1 MSLDR
6 KLDAW
11 VEAGLIDKATADS
24 IRAHESASE
33 RPTALWAISGL
44 GLLALALGI
53 ILVISA
59 NWDRIADWV
68 KLSTHMALL
77 SGTAAAAFW
86 ASGASRFLASG
97 ASRRWAAEAALFLT
111 AMLVLG
117 GIALHAQVYQLT
129 GPAWHAL
136 LLWLALAGP
145 ALLVGGQTR
154 LTGTLFAAMAL
165 VGPIG
170 MAIDTVDNGGFWR
183 LAQGA
188 AMAVPLMLI
197 ALSLARH
204 QLAPGFRI
212 ALRETGIIVTL
223 GAASI
228 AHFAWASNIT
238 PEQAMDNAI
247 RLLPPAAV
255 ALLAAGLAQ
264 RSAEWPRALLLPLIV
279 APLLAAALAL
289 AFPHPDHMVSRLV
302 GVAIF
307 IGLWAAVAQGAA
319 ASGWNALF
327 AVAVAAIGLRIFI
340 IYIELFGSLAATG
353 GGLILGGALVVGLTW
368 LWNRIVR
375 ARKSAATETG
385 E

>member
-11 VEAGLIDKATADS
+11 IEAGLIEKATADA
-24 IRAHESASE
+24 IRAHESAAE

-44 GLLALALGI
+44 GLLALTLGI

-77 SGTAAAAFW
+77 CAAAAAAFW
-86 ASGASRFLASG
+86 AAGQN
-97 ASRRWAAEAALFLT
+97 RRWVAESALFLT

-136 LLWLALAGP
+136 LLWLLLAGP

-154 LTGTLFAAMAL
+154 LAGYLFAAMAL
-165 VGPIG
+165 LGPTG
-170 MAIDTVDNGGFWR
+170 MAIDTVDKGGIWR

-188 AMAVPLMLI
+188 AMAVPLALI
-197 ALSLARH
+197 ALSLAKQ
-204 QLAPGFRI
+204 QLAPGFRL
-212 ALRETGIIVTL
+212 ALRETGIIATL
-223 GAASI
+223 AAASI

-238 PEQAMDNAI
+238 AAQASDNAL
-247 RLLPPAAV
+247 RMLAPATV
-255 ALLAAGLAQ
+255 ALFTAGLAL
-264 RSAEWPRALLLPLIV
+264 RSTEFPRALVVPLIV
-279 APLLAAALAL
+279 APVIAAALAL
-289 AFPHPDHMVSRLV
+289 AIPHPDHMLSRLV
-302 GVAIF
+302 GVAVF
-307 IGLWAAVAQGAA
+307 IGLWAAIAQGAA

-327 AVAVAAIGLRIFI
+327 AIAVAAIGLRIFI

-353 GGLILGGALVVGLTW
+353 GGLILGGGLVVGLTW

-375 ARKSAATETG
+375 RRRAAS
-385 E
+385 

>member
-1 MSLDR
+1 VSLDR

-11 VEAGLIDKATADS
+11 IEAGLVDKATADS

-44 GLLALALGI
+44 GLLALVLGI
-53 ILVISA
+53 LLVISA

-77 SGTAAAAFW
+77 CGAAAAAFRTARAGRPW
-86 ASGASRFLASG
+86 AS
-97 ASRRWAAEAALFLT
+97 ETALFLT

-129 GPAWHAL
+129 GPAWHAF

-145 ALLVGGQTR
+145 ALLIGGQTR

-165 VGPIG
+165 AGPVG
-170 MAIDTVDNGGFWR
+170 MAVDTVDDGGLWR

-188 AMAVPLMLI
+188 AMAAPGALI
-197 ALSLARH
+197 ALSLAHR
-204 QLAPGFRI
+204 QLAPGFRL
-212 ALRETGIIVTL
+212 ALRETGIVVTL

-228 AHFAWASNIT
+228 AHFAWASTIT
-238 PEQAMDNAI
+238 PAQAMDNAI
-247 RLLPPAAV
+247 RLLPPAAI
-255 ALLAAGLAQ
+255 AILTAGLAQ
-264 RSAEWPRALLLPLIV
+264 RSTEWPRALLLPLIV
-279 APLLAAALAL
+279 APVLATTLAL
-289 AFPHPDHMVSRLV
+289 AIPHPDHMVSRLV
-302 GVAIF
+302 GVTIF
-307 IGLWAAVAQGAA
+307 IGLWASVAQGAA
-319 ASGWNALF
+319 TSGWNALF

-375 ARKSAATETG
+375 ARKSVAMETA